1 MVNEKVENVEN
12 KRTEI
17 RKEVRKVKSQSRTI
31 IYRERRENEKKKEAE
46 TSGES
51 AILIFRTYFCT
62 TTTIACLPQQI
73 NYFKY

>member
-1 MVNEKVENVEN
+1 MK
-12 KRTEI
+12 
-17 RKEVRKVKSQSRTI
+17 
-31 IYRERRENEKKKEAE
+31 KKKEAE